1 MEDDI
6 FVHWANESDFEYDYM
21 MGGWAIPTPLHTF
34 KDNKVQYNQRIHD
47 PYWCTWYWAMTCIA
61 NNWGIQWTD
70 ADFLYMR
77 IHAPDY
83 WRVNEEWMYLSKAG
97 DMVVDYL
104 NKKFPEQWW
113 KKLAINT
120 IDEWKWYMDMWYM
133 IHIGSKINKWYTG
146 DIQDWLIS
154 APRWQV
160 GMWHARSCTDQSYWN
175 SIVENYVWWLPH
187 NVIDVWSRDEL
198 MKAKQ
203 LYTQSFIYYPTH
215 TMPVEIPYP
224 YATVERADN
233 IEKLHPD
240 MFTPWFSETVRAW
253 IDMAKEWKIQY
264 AYKNYLWVDWVM
276 KMTNDLDYIRRK

>member
-1 MEDDI
+1 
-6 FVHWANESDFEYDYM
+6 
-21 MGGWAIPTPLHTF
+21 
-34 KDNKVQYNQRIHD
+34 
-47 PYWCTWYWAMTCIA
+47 MTCIA
-61 NNWGIQWTD
+61 NNWGIEWTD
-70 ADFLYMR
+70 KDFLYMR

-83 WRVNEEWMYLSKAG
+83 GWVNHEWMYLSRAG

-104 NKKFPEQWW
+104 NKKYPTQWR

-120 IDEWKWYMDMWYM
+120 IDEGKIYMDMWYM
-133 IHIGSKINKWYTG
+133 IHIGSKINKGYTG

-154 APRWQV
+154 KARWKDWT
-160 GMWHARSCTDQSYWN
+160 GHARSSTAQSYGN

-187 NVIDVWSRDEL
+187 NVIDIWNWQEL
-198 MKAKQ
+198 MKANQ
-203 LYTQSFIYYPTH
+203 LYTQSFIYYPTEK
-215 TMPVEIPYP
+215 MPTEIPYP

-253 IDMAKEWKIQY
+253 IDMAKEWKIDY
-264 AYKNYLWVDWVM
+264 AYKNYTGVDWVM